1 MRMRTRIEGWRR
13 AGARVVG
20 AVRAAGGLRRRV
32 AGLGVVL
39 AGLVLGLGLAA
50 GCRSKPE
57 PAPRTAPQAP
67 SGGGSVSSVPSHAWQ
82 REAERWLGA
91 PYQRGGGTKAGV
103 DCSGFVQQVYLK
115 VARVSLP
122 RITRDQFR
130 IGYQVGRSEL
140 RPGDL
145 VFFDTLGR
153 GVSHVGLMV
162 GGDRFAH
169 ASTSKGV
176 TYSRL
181 SETYW
186 NRQFLGARR
195 LPRRGR
201 RGRRRVGS
209 LVETPSGKS
218 FDTPEKLPADC
229 GTGLTVTRL

>member
-1 MRMRTRIEGWRR
+1 MSRRTRIDGWRR
-13 AGARVVG
+13 A
-20 AVRAAGGLRRRV
+20 
-32 AGLGVVL
+32 AGLGAVL
-39 AGLVLGLGLAA
+39 AVLALGLGLSA

-67 SGGGSVSSVPSHAWQ
+67 SGGTVSSVPSHAWQ

-122 RITRDQFR
+122 RTTRDQYR
-130 IGYQVGRSEL
+130 IGYQVGRSDL
-140 RPGDL
+140 KPGDL

-186 NRQFLGARR
+186 NRQYLGARR

-201 RGRRRVGS
+201 RGRRRVGPV
-209 LVETPSGKS
+209 VETPSGKS